1 MQAFTEWSEAMK
13 KTLKLVITLVL
24 ILALLAAGYWFFF
37 QYRVDIT
44 AGILRDFADS
54 QLDSGHYSMAIRCY
68 QWADALTP
76 SDADT
81 ALKLAEAYHK
91 SGNLTKTEYVLVHAI
106 YDNPADVRLYETLSK
121 IYVEQDKLLDAQQML
136 DNISNAEAK
145 AALTAKRPAA
155 PTLSPAADFY
165 SEYITVELQQ
175 SEADTVC
182 LLSLDGTYPSRETDA
197 YTGPVTLPGGQTLAY
212 ALAVNED
219 GLVSPLTS
227 GAYTIA
233 GVVEDVEFHDAA
245 LLAYTQELLHRGQ
258 RTIRTDDLWGIEEV
272 KLPTE
277 LEDTTD
283 LVHYTGVKK
292 LVGRD
297 LGALDYSFLAC
308 MPQLSY
314 LELDGCIVTDQT
326 LTQIAACPSLE
337 TLILADCELTNI
349 APLAGM
355 KTLRVL
361 DLSDNSINALD
372 SLIGGE
378 LENLEEFYLG
388 HNALTGLPV
397 LRGFPA
403 LKILDMSYNALTYA
417 GGISAC
423 TELERL
429 NLSHNRLSSVTALS
443 ALTNLVWF
451 NGSANQVTDVSM
463 MAPCTKLETFLMTD
477 NKLDSVD
484 FLSGCAQIR
493 EVNIDNNDV
502 VKVPAFQKDCP
513 LTTFSAAHNFLDDL
527 SGLAGLQKLT
537 LVNADY
543 NNIRDISVLT
553 DCPALV
559 QVNVYHTNVHEG
571 GALAEKGVVVNFTPE
586 FD

>member
-1 MQAFTEWSEAMK
+1 MK

-24 ILALLAAGYWFFF
+24 ILGLLAAGYWFFF
-37 QYRVDIT
+37 QYRVDLT
-44 AGILRDFADS
+44 ADALRDFAAS
-54 QLDSGHYSMAIRCY
+54 QFNSGHYSMAIRCY

-76 SDADT
+76 NDAD
-81 ALKLAEAYHK
+81 ADMQLAEAYHQ

-106 YDNPADVRLYETLSK
+106 YDHPDDVRLYETLSK

-136 DNISNAEAK
+136 DGVSNAEVK
-145 AALTAKRPAA
+145 AALAPKRPAA
-155 PTLSPAADFY
+155 PVLNPAADFY

-175 SEADTVC
+175 SDANTSC
-182 LLSLDGTYPSRETDA
+182 YLSLDGSYPSREDA

-212 ALAVNED
+212 AIAVNGD

-245 LLAYTQELLHRGQ
+245 LLAYTQELLHRGE
-258 RTIRTDDLWGIEEV
+258 RTIRTDDLWDIEEIR
-272 KLPTE
+272 LPTE

-283 LVHYTGVKK
+283 LSHFIGLKK

-297 LGALDYSFLAC
+297 LGAIDYSFLSA
-308 MPQLSY
+308 MPQLNY
-314 LELDGCIVTDQT
+314 LELDGCIVTEQT
-326 LTQIAACPSLE
+326 LEQIAACPALE
-337 TLILADCELTNI
+337 TLILTDCDLTNI
-349 APLAGM
+349 APLASM
-355 KTLRVL
+355 KSLRVL

-378 LENLEEFYLG
+378 LEALEEFYLG
-388 HNALTGLPV
+388 HNALSGLPG
-397 LRGFPA
+397 LRGFPE
-403 LKILDMSYNALTYA
+403 LKILDLSYNALTFV
-417 GGISAC
+417 GGVSSC
-423 TELERL
+423 PSLERL
-429 NLSHNRLSSVTALS
+429 NVSHNRLSSVTALS
-443 ALTNLVWF
+443 ALTKLVWF
-451 NGSANQVTDVSM
+451 NGSANEITDVSM
-463 MAPCTKLETFLMTD
+463 MAPCTALETFIMTD

-484 FLSGCAQIR
+484 FLSGCAGIR

-513 LTTFSAAHNFLDDL
+513 LSSFSAAHNFLNDL
-527 SGLAGLQKLT
+527 SGLSGLQKLT
-537 LVNADY
+537 MVNADY
-543 NNIRDISVLT
+543 NNIGDISVLL

-571 GALAEKGVVVNFTPE
+571 GELAEKGVVVNFTPE